1 MSVLTF
7 LGAARTVTGSKT
19 LVDSDGTRLLV
30 DCGLFQGE
38 RTWRRRN
45 WDPPPVDPSTL
56 DAVVI
61 THAHLD
67 HCGYLPVMARKGF
80 SGPVLCSHETA
91 QLMGIVLRDAAHLQE
106 EEARWART
114 SGLSKHADPRPLYDT
129 ADAERAL
136 ALLRPLPTGEL
147 TKVGDIGVTLHR
159 AGHILGSRFAVLDIG
174 GVTVAFSGDLG
185 RPDHPLLRG
194 PEALPRVDH
203 VVLESTYGDRRHQPG
218 GTDELGSVLRRV
230 AGARRR
236 GAGPG
241 VRGRPHSLA
250 AARDPG
256 AGRRGPGPGRA
267 GLRGQPD
274 GPVRAGGLPLR
285 AGRGGRVPAR
295 GAGRAPTRSTPAGW
309 PWCTRPRSPRSSTT
323 RTTPA
328 SCVSASGMAEGGRV
342 LHHLEHQLPRSRN
355 AVILTG
361 YQVAGTRGRALADG
375 ARQVKIHGRYVPVRA
390 EIANLRGFSAHA
402 DSDQLLSWVQGAGS
416 PASVFVVHGE
426 ESSAL
431 ALAARLHDDLGLV
444 AVAPEHGE
452 RVWLG

>member
-19 LVDSDGTRLLV
+19 LVDSAGTRLLV

-56 DAVVI
+56 DAMVI

-147 TKVGDIGVTLHR
+147 TKLGDIGVTLHR
-159 AGHILGSRFAVLDIG
+159 AGHILGSRFAVLDVG

-185 RPDHPLLRG
+185 RPTTRCC
-194 PEALPRVDH
+194 
-203 VVLESTYGDRRHQPG
+203 
-218 GTDELGSVLRRV
+218 
-230 AGARRR
+230 
-236 GAGPG
+236 AGPRRCRRWTTWSWSRRTATAG
-241 VRGRPHSLA
+241 TSPA
-250 AARDPG
+250 APTSSARCSAGCWG
-256 AGRRGPGPGRA
+256 AAVSRWCRRSRWTAPPCCCTRSA
-267 GLRGQPD
+267 RWSP
-274 GPVRAGGLPLR
+274 R
-285 AGRGGRVPAR
+285 GRVPDVPVFVDSPMALSALEVYR
-295 GAGRAPTRSTPAGW
+295 SALGREDEYRPEVLAERDPFDPGRLALVHAPQESEKLNDPHH
-309 PWCTRPRSPRSSTT
+309 PCIV
-323 RTTPA
+323 
-328 SCVSASGMAEGGRV
+328 VSASGMAEGGRV

-355 AVILTG
+355 AVVLTG

-402 DSDQLLSWVQGAGS
+402 DSDQLVSWVRGAGS

-431 ALAARLHDDLGLV
+431 ALADRLHDDLGLV
-444 AVAPEHGE
+444 AVAPEYGE

>member
-19 LVDSDGTRLLV
+19 LVESDGTRLLV

-56 DAVVI
+56 DAVVV

-67 HCGYLPVMARKGF
+67 HCGYLPVIARKGF
-80 SGPVLCSHETA
+80 SGPILCSHETA

-114 SGLSKHADPRPLYDT
+114 SGLSKHTDPRPLYDT

-159 AGHILGSRFAVLDIG
+159 AGHILGSRFAVLDVG

-194 PEALPRVDH
+194 PEELSPVDH
-203 VVLESTYGDRRHQPG
+203 VVVESTYGDRRHQPG
-218 GTDELGSVLRRV
+218 RTDELGAVLRRV
-230 AGARRR
+230 
-236 GAGPG
+236 
-241 VRGRPHSLA
+241 L
-250 AARDPG
+250 
-256 AGRRGPGPGRA
+256 
-267 GLRGQPD
+267 
-274 GPVRAGGLPLR
+274 
-285 AGRGGRVPAR
+285 GRGGVALVPAFAVDRTPLLLHEIRALVAAGRVPDVPVFVDSPMALKALDVYR
-295 GAGRAPTRSTPAGW
+295 SALGVDEYRPEVLAEANPFDPGRLALVHAPQESEKLNDPHH
-309 PWCTRPRSPRSSTT
+309 PCIV
-323 RTTPA
+323 
-328 SCVSASGMAEGGRV
+328 VSASGMAEGGRV

-402 DSDQLLSWVQGAGS
+402 DGDQLVSWVRGAGS

-431 ALAARLHDDLGLV
+431 ALAARLHDDLGFV